1 MFKFTLR
8 INEGIFFKMETRKAK
23 FQVTLTYFQPMF
35 HLHTPWKHQR
45 ISTFYVSGDMEV
57 ENWLKMG

>member
-1 MFKFTLR
+1 
-8 INEGIFFKMETRKAK
+8 METSKAK

-35 HLHTPWKHQR
+35 HLHTSWKYQK
-45 ISTFYVSGDMEV
+45 ICTFYVSGDMEV